1 VRFSAVYGLSMTL
14 AISLLLV
21 GMLSLLSAQADATF
35 QICIN
40 NKCEMISDYDGYQ
53 NNKKC
58 INEDCS
64 PDLPT
69 NSSIDE
75 VN

>member
-1 VRFSAVYGLSMTL
+1 MRFSAVYGLIIPL

-21 GMLSLLSAQADATF
+21 GMLILISAQADATL

-40 NKCEMISDYDGYQ
+40 NKCEMVSDYDGYQ
-53 NNKKC
+53 NKKKC
-58 INEDCS
+58 INEECS

-69 NSSIDE
+69 NSSIEE
-75 VN
+75 VS

>member
-1 VRFSAVYGLSMTL
+1 VRFSTVCGLIVPLAV
-14 AISLLLV
+14 SLLLV
-21 GMLSLLSAQADATF
+21 GMLNLLSAQADATL

-40 NKCEMISDYDGYQ
+40 NKCEMVSDYDGYQ
-53 NNKKC
+53 NKKKC

-69 NSSIDE
+69 NSPIDE
-75 VN
+75 VS